1 MAKYYSS
8 TIQKGSQGNDVK
20 QWQDFLRSNGFSVS
34 VDGIFGDETETAT
47 KEWQTRNGLGVD
59 GIVGEQTWG
68 KAGYSNAN
76 NSVSAPNTNPLPTN
90 PTYDTT
96 SWDSTQK
103 GQGALNSYNSA
114 KDAVNGYGDFSYDD
128 YTESDTVKA
137 AGGALNSHLANKPGE
152 YQSQWQSQ
160 LDQLMNSIMNREKFS
175 YDLNS
180 DALYQ
185 QYKDKYVQQG
195 KLAMSDAIGQ
205 ASAMTGGYGNSYA
218 QAVGQQQYQASLD
231 NLNDIV
237 PELYA
242 MALDQYNREGQDL
255 YNQYGMVADRENLDY
270 GRYRDTVSDWNA
282 DRDYLSGRYDT
293 ERGFDYGKYV
303 DDRNMDYTLHQDAY
317 NRLLDSLGIASDDY
331 YKGADMFYTE
341 QGNKNNVAG
350 QQFSDAMNV
359 WNAETDQAW
368 KQAQWDEAARQY
380 ALAQR
385 SSATGSGGSGGSSGS
400 GGNAGNTGSQGNDL
414 TETTSGVSDSIR
426 KKLDGMSS
434 NTDVETYLENL
445 EASGAIS
452 HDQAL
457 QLMSEYMDSNEVYVD
472 NEDGTKSA
480 SYKSM
485 AGSSKGWSV
494 VDDGGTNWWWGVD
507 GNAIVKSPN
516 GEQIRLDNLVD
527 KLVGEGMSK
536 SDAKD
541 LVKKLQKNLG
551 I

>member
-8 TIQKGSQGNDVK
+8 TIQKGSQGADVK
-20 QWQDFLRSNGFSVS
+20 AWQEFLNTRGFNLD
-34 VDGIFGDETETAT
+34 VDGIFGDKTAEAT
-47 KEWQTRNGLGVD
+47 MLWQGGYGGMSAD
-59 GIVGEQTWG
+59 GIVGEQSW
-68 KAGYSNAN
+68 KNAGFTNAKD
-76 NSVSAPNTNPLPTN
+76 SVSAPTTNPLPTN

-103 GQGALNSYNSA
+103 GQAASGAYKDA
-114 KDAVNGYGDFSYDD
+114 KDAVNNYGDFTYED
-128 YTESDTVKA
+128 YTESDTVTA
-137 AGGALNSHLANKPGE
+137 AGDALNSHLANKPGE

-270 GRYRDTVSDWNA
+270 GRYRDTVSDWNV

-303 DDRNMDYTLHQDAY
+303 DDRNMDYTLHQDGY
-317 NRLLDSLGIASDDY
+317 QKLLDSLGIASDDY
-331 YKGADMFYTE
+331 YKGGDMFYTE
-341 QGNKNNVAG
+341 QNNKNSVAG
-350 QQFSDAMNV
+350 QEFTDAMNV

-380 ALAQR
+380 ANEEAWRQKEYNAKYSDNQDNTPKTPQNPTKEPETIKPVENENTTNFIAMTPTQNEYLQRGDKTLAEFQTFIENR
-385 SSATGSGGSGGSSGS
+385 IGTWLSNGSI
-400 GGNAGNTGSQGNDL
+400 
-414 TETTSGVSDSIR
+414 SDGEA
-426 KKLDGMSS
+426 L
-434 NTDVETYLENL
+434 YL
-445 EASGAIS
+445 I
-452 HDQAL
+452 
-457 QLMSEYMDSNEVYVD
+457 EYYGLS
-472 NEDGTKSA
+472 
-480 SYKSM
+480 
-485 AGSSKGWSV
+485 
-494 VDDGGTNWWWGVD
+494 
-507 GNAIVKSPN
+507 
-516 GEQIRLDNLVD
+516 
-527 KLVGEGMSK
+527 
-536 SDAKD
+536 
-541 LVKKLQKNLG
+541 
-551 I
+551 